1 MLLTA
6 EDESVIENAT
16 NPASDGLGE
25 VSGNGNAMAPPVTKP
40 VPSVQTKK
48 VRAPASAKEP
58 VPRIPKTGT
67 RGPAA
72 KKSPAKTTKAGPRSA
87 NTSQAATPKRPTPEK
102 AEIKVSG
109 PGNPPESTDK
119 GLDQIT
125 SGLNQ
130 IRISLVSKSRETG
143 APVAAKPMPRI
154 RFIKSG
160 QNSGTTSPDP
170 LGPNDVLPSASVRN
184 EGYGDV
190 TPPIQSPLE
199 PLPSLIVRTPV
210 EEKSMSDSIDSLEP
224 SSSSPLPSSPPT
236 FSPPNSLPKLRPETP
251 DKFVQYQPEGPTPVA
266 VPMSEPVRFLPPNVA
281 ATPTPMN
288 RSNLP
293 AFTPTSTLRFAPP
306 SYGGGEDK
314 RGFPGLKPES
324 SSK

>member
-1 MLLTA
+1 
-6 EDESVIENAT
+6 
-16 NPASDGLGE
+16 
-25 VSGNGNAMAPPVTKP
+25 MAPPVTKP
-40 VPSVQTKK
+40 APSVQTKK
-48 VRAPASAKEP
+48 VRAPASTKEP
-58 VPRIPKTGT
+58 VTRIPKSGT
-67 RGPAA
+67 RAPAA
-72 KKSPAKTTKAGPRSA
+72 KKSPAKATKAGPRSA

-170 LGPNDVLPSASVRN
+170 TGPSDVLPSVPVRN

-199 PLPSLIVRTPV
+199 PLPP
-210 EEKSMSDSIDSLEP
+210 
-224 SSSSPLPSSPPT
+224 
-236 FSPPNSLPKLRPETP
+236 
-251 DKFVQYQPEGPTPVA
+251 
-266 VPMSEPVRFLPPNVA
+266 
-281 ATPTPMN
+281 
-288 RSNLP
+288 
-293 AFTPTSTLRFAPP
+293 
-306 SYGGGEDK
+306 
-314 RGFPGLKPES
+314 
-324 SSK
+324 